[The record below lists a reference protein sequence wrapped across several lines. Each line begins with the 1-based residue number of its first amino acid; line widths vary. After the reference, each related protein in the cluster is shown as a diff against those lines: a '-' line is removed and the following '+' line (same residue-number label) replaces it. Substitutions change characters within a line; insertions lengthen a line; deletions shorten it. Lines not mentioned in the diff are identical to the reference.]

1 MGFFQDLKE
10 DLSLAMNELLPNDD
24 MEEIAVS
31 KEKKTNFK
39 EIDADKVDKA
49 LHDTAKDTDSDAETF
64 ARELIDA
71 ALQPQEPKVTETLTV
86 EQLVA
91 AVEQSV
97 SKEVSD
103 MIEDEMPAKD
113 GVMQNSEEMLDVVME
128 EPEMSE
134 EQPEEVITEASVD
147 DAILDEAEVLEDVIA
162 KENEVSTDDVADA
175 ADVVEVFVED
185 SEEPEEETITKA
197 LKETAEEEIVEET
210 EGSEESK
217 KEETMEESREPG
229 AMIMEEVKE
238 PEEEVTMEEPETI
251 EKTEEIQEE
260 VKTVPA
266 EEPEVKEM
274 FIRNDNSFEK
284 EVYEEIMKE
293 DTGKEKAMKNELEKA
308 VDEVVGER
316 VESVM
321 SQDVLDE
328 TAIVT
333 KGMKVN
339 GDISSQGSLDV
350 LGSIKGN
357 IEVLGKLNVAGEIEG
372 NSNAAEVFADAAHI
386 TGEIHATG
394 TVKVGINSVII
405 GNIFATSAVI
415 AGAVKGD
422 IDVHGPVVLDSSAIV
437 MGNIKSKSV
446 QMNNGAVIEGLCSQC
461 YADVSPASFFKDIK

>member
-24 MEEIAVS
+24 MDEEIADPE
-31 KEKKTNFK
+31 EKKTNLK
-39 EIDADKVDKA
+39 KKASDKGDKA
-49 LHDTAKDTDSDAETF
+49 ILDTVEENDSDADAF

-71 ALQPQEPKVTETLTV
+71 ALQPQESKETETLTV

-103 MIEDEMPAKD
+103 MIEDEIPTND
-113 GVMQNSEEMLDVVME
+113 DIMQELA
-128 EPEMSE
+128 EPT
-134 EQPEEVITEASVD
+134 EV
-147 DAILDEAEVLEDVIA
+147 
-162 KENEVSTDDVADA
+162 
-175 ADVVEVFVED
+175 VVEE
-185 SEEPEEETITKA
+185 A
-197 LKETAEEEIVEET
+197 A
-210 EGSEESK
+210 
-217 KEETMEESREPG
+217 
-229 AMIMEEVKE
+229 E
-238 PEEEVTMEEPETI
+238 PEEEVVVEEIEEPVMPEEEFVAEEAAEPEAEVVSEETEEPVMPEEEFVAEEITEPEEEVVEEENAVQETAVPMEEPEAT
-251 EKTEEIQEE
+251 EKPEDIQEAVE
-260 VKTVPA
+260 TVPE

-274 FIRNDNSFEK
+274 LIRNDNSFEK

-293 DTGKEKAMKNELEKA
+293 DTGKDKAMKNELEKA
-308 VDEVVGER
+308 VDEVVSER

-357 IEVLGKLNVAGEIEG
+357 IEVLGKLNVSGEIEG

-446 QMNNGAVIEGLCSQC
+446 QMNNGAVIEGMCSQC
-461 YADVSPASFFKDIK
+461 YADVSPASFFKDMK

>member
-10 DLSLAMNELLPNDD
+10 DLSLAMNELLPNED
-24 MEEIAVS
+24 MDEEII
-31 KEKKTNFK
+31 KP
-39 EIDADKVDKA
+39 D
-49 LHDTAKDTDSDAETF
+49 AKDTDLKAEVFADKGEKALVQENDTDADAF

-71 ALQPQEPKVTETLTV
+71 ALQPQESKETETLTV

-97 SKEVSD
+97 SKDVSD
-103 MIEDEMPAKD
+103 MIEDEVSA
-113 GVMQNSEEMLDVVME
+113 VVLEDMEAE
-128 EPEMSE
+128 EPEEVAVE
-134 EQPEEVITEASVD
+134 ETQAVKEPEAIEEPQEEVAEGPEA
-147 DAILDEAEVLEDVIA
+147 I
-162 KENEVSTDDVADA
+162 
-175 ADVVEVFVED
+175 
-185 SEEPEEETITKA
+185 EEPEEEV
-197 LKETAEEEIVEET
+197 VEET
-210 EGSEESK
+210 Q
-217 KEETMEESREPG
+217 
-229 AMIMEEVKE
+229 AVKE
-238 PEEEVTMEEPETI
+238 PEKDVD
-251 EKTEEIQEE
+251 TEEDIENEKSQEK
-260 VKTVPA
+260 VAK
-266 EEPEVKEM
+266 EPEVKEM
-274 FIRNDNSFEK
+274 LIRNDNSFEK
-284 EVYEEIMKE
+284 EVYEEIMKD
-293 DTGKEKAMKNELEKA
+293 DTGKNSENRNELESA
-308 VDEVVGER
+308 VNEVVDER

-321 SQDVLDE
+321 SQEVLDE

-357 IEVLGKLNVAGEIEG
+357 IEVLGKLNVSGQIEG

>member
-10 DLSLAMNELLPNDD
+10 DLSLAMNELLPNED
-24 MEEIAVS
+24 MDEEII
-31 KEKKTNFK
+31 KP
-39 EIDADKVDKA
+39 D
-49 LHDTAKDTDSDAETF
+49 AKDTDLKAEVFADKGEKALVQENDTDADAF

-71 ALQPQEPKVTETLTV
+71 ALQPQESKETETLTV

-97 SKEVSD
+97 SKDVSD
-103 MIEDEMPAKD
+103 MIEDEVSA
-113 GVMQNSEEMLDVVME
+113 V
-128 EPEMSE
+128 
-134 EQPEEVITEASVD
+134 
-147 DAILDEAEVLEDVIA
+147 VLEDMEA
-162 KENEVSTDDVADA
+162 
-175 ADVVEVFVED
+175 
-185 SEEPEEETITKA
+185 EEPEEVA
-197 LKETAEEEIVEET
+197 VEET
-210 EGSEESK
+210 QAV
-217 KEETMEESREPG
+217 KEPE
-229 AMIMEEVKE
+229 AIKE
-238 PEEEVTMEEPETI
+238 PEEEVVEETQAVKEPE
-251 EKTEEIQEE
+251 KDVDTEEDIENEKSQEK
-260 VKTVPA
+260 VAK
-266 EEPEVKEM
+266 EPEVKEM
-274 FIRNDNSFEK
+274 LIRNDNSFEK
-284 EVYEEIMKE
+284 EVYEEIMKD
-293 DTGKEKAMKNELEKA
+293 DTGKNSENRNELESA
-308 VDEVVGER
+308 VNEVVDER

-321 SQDVLDE
+321 SQEVLDE

-357 IEVLGKLNVAGEIEG
+357 IEVLGKLNVSGQIEG

>member
-24 MEEIAVS
+24 MDEEIADPE
-31 KEKKTNFK
+31 EKKTNLK
-39 EIDADKVDKA
+39 KKASDKGDKA
-49 LHDTAKDTDSDAETF
+49 ILDTVEENDSDADAF

-71 ALQPQEPKVTETLTV
+71 ALQPQEPKETETLTV
-86 EQLVA
+86 EQLVD

-103 MIEDEMPAKD
+103 MIEDEIPTND
-113 GVMQNSEEMLDVVME
+113 DIMQELAEPTEVVVEEAA
-128 EPEMSE
+128 EP
-134 EQPEEVITEASVD
+134 
-147 DAILDEAEVLEDVIA
+147 EAEVV
-162 KENEVSTDDVADA
+162 
-175 ADVVEVFVED
+175 
-185 SEEPEEETITKA
+185 SEEIEEPVMPEEEFV
-197 LKETAEEEIVEET
+197 AEEITEPEKEVVVEEAAEPEAEVVSEET
-210 EGSEESK
+210 E
-217 KEETMEESREPG
+217 EPV
-229 AMIMEEVKE
+229 M
-238 PEEEVTMEEPETI
+238 PEEEFVAEEITEPKEEVVEEENAVQETAVTMEEPEAT
-251 EKTEEIQEE
+251 EKPEDIQEAVE
-260 VKTVPA
+260 TVPK

-274 FIRNDNSFEK
+274 LIRNDNSFEK

-293 DTGKEKAMKNELEKA
+293 DTGKDKAMKNELEKA
-308 VDEVVGER
+308 VDEVVSER

-357 IEVLGKLNVAGEIEG
+357 IEVLGKLNVSGEIEG

-446 QMNNGAVIEGLCSQC
+446 QMNNGAVIEGMCSQC
-461 YADVSPASFFKDIK
+461 YADVSPASFFKDMK

>member
-10 DLSLAMNELLPNDD
+10 DLSLERNELLPNDD
-24 MEEIAVS
+24 MDEEIADPE
-31 KEKKTNFK
+31 EKKTNLK
-39 EIDADKVDKA
+39 KKASDKGDKA
-49 LHDTAKDTDSDAETF
+49 ILDTVEENDSDADAF

-71 ALQPQEPKVTETLTV
+71 ALQPQEPKETETLTV

-103 MIEDEMPAKD
+103 MIEDEIPTND
-113 GVMQNSEEMLDVVME
+113 DIMQELA
-128 EPEMSE
+128 EPT
-134 EQPEEVITEASVD
+134 EV
-147 DAILDEAEVLEDVIA
+147 
-162 KENEVSTDDVADA
+162 
-175 ADVVEVFVED
+175 VVEE
-185 SEEPEEETITKA
+185 A
-197 LKETAEEEIVEET
+197 A
-210 EGSEESK
+210 
-217 KEETMEESREPG
+217 
-229 AMIMEEVKE
+229 E
-238 PEEEVTMEEPETI
+238 PEEEVVLEEIEEPVMPEEEFVAEEITEPEEEVVEEENAVQGTAVPMEEPEAT
-251 EKTEEIQEE
+251 EKPEDIQEAVE
-260 VKTVPA
+260 TVP
-266 EEPEVKEM
+266 EGEPEVKEM
-274 FIRNDNSFEK
+274 LIRNDNSFEK

-293 DTGKEKAMKNELEKA
+293 DTGKDKAMKNELEKA
-308 VDEVVGER
+308 VDEVVSER

-357 IEVLGKLNVAGEIEG
+357 IEVLGKLNVSGEIEG

-446 QMNNGAVIEGLCSQC
+446 QMNNGAVIEGMCSQC
-461 YADVSPASFFKDIK
+461 YADVSPASFFKDMK

>member
-24 MEEIAVS
+24 MDEEIADPE
-31 KEKKTNFK
+31 EKKTNLK
-39 EIDADKVDKA
+39 KKASDKGDKA
-49 LHDTAKDTDSDAETF
+49 ILDTVEENDSDADAF

-71 ALQPQEPKVTETLTV
+71 ALQPQEPKETETLTV

-103 MIEDEMPAKD
+103 MIEDEIPTND
-113 GVMQNSEEMLDVVME
+113 DIMQELA
-128 EPEMSE
+128 EPT
-134 EQPEEVITEASVD
+134 EV
-147 DAILDEAEVLEDVIA
+147 
-162 KENEVSTDDVADA
+162 
-175 ADVVEVFVED
+175 VVEE
-185 SEEPEEETITKA
+185 A
-197 LKETAEEEIVEET
+197 A
-210 EGSEESK
+210 
-217 KEETMEESREPG
+217 
-229 AMIMEEVKE
+229 E
-238 PEEEVTMEEPETI
+238 PEEEVVLEEIEEPVMPEEEFVAEEAAEPEAEVVSEETEEPVMPEEEFVAEEITEPEEEVVEEENAVQGTAVPMEEPEAT
-251 EKTEEIQEE
+251 EKPEDIQEAVE
-260 VKTVPA
+260 TVPE

-274 FIRNDNSFEK
+274 LIRNDNSFEK

-293 DTGKEKAMKNELEKA
+293 DTGKDKAMKNELEKA
-308 VDEVVGER
+308 VDEVVSER

-357 IEVLGKLNVAGEIEG
+357 IEVLGKLNVSGEIEG

-446 QMNNGAVIEGLCSQC
+446 QMNNGAVIEGMCSQC
-461 YADVSPASFFKDIK
+461 YADVSPASFFKDMK

>member
-24 MEEIAVS
+24 MDEEIADPE
-31 KEKKTNFK
+31 EKKTNLK
-39 EIDADKVDKA
+39 KKASDKGDKA
-49 LHDTAKDTDSDAETF
+49 ILDTVEENDSDADAF

-71 ALQPQEPKVTETLTV
+71 ALQPQESKETETLTV

-103 MIEDEMPAKD
+103 MIEDEIPTNDDIMKELA
-113 GVMQNSEEMLDVVME
+113 
-128 EPEMSE
+128 EPT
-134 EQPEEVITEASVD
+134 EV
-147 DAILDEAEVLEDVIA
+147 
-162 KENEVSTDDVADA
+162 
-175 ADVVEVFVED
+175 VVEE
-185 SEEPEEETITKA
+185 A
-197 LKETAEEEIVEET
+197 A
-210 EGSEESK
+210 
-217 KEETMEESREPG
+217 
-229 AMIMEEVKE
+229 E
-238 PEEEVTMEEPETI
+238 PEEEVVSEETEEPVMPEEEFVAEEITEPEEEVVEEENAVQGTAVPMEEPEAT
-251 EKTEEIQEE
+251 EKPEDIQEAVE
-260 VKTVPA
+260 TVPE

-274 FIRNDNSFEK
+274 LIRNDNSFEK

-293 DTGKEKAMKNELEKA
+293 DTGKDKAMKNELEKA
-308 VDEVVGER
+308 VDEVVSER

-357 IEVLGKLNVAGEIEG
+357 IEVLGKLNVSGEIEG

-446 QMNNGAVIEGLCSQC
+446 QMNNGAVIEGMCSQC
-461 YADVSPASFFKDIK
+461 YADVSPASFFKDMK

>member
-10 DLSLAMNELLPNDD
+10 DLSLAMNELLPNED
-24 MEEIAVS
+24 MDEEII
-31 KEKKTNFK
+31 KP
-39 EIDADKVDKA
+39 D
-49 LHDTAKDTDSDAETF
+49 AKDTDLKAEVFADKGEKALVQENDTDADAF

-71 ALQPQEPKVTETLTV
+71 ALQPQESKETETLTV

-97 SKEVSD
+97 SKDVSD
-103 MIEDEMPAKD
+103 MIEDEVSA
-113 GVMQNSEEMLDVVME
+113 VVLEDMEAE
-128 EPEMSE
+128 EPEEVAVE
-134 EQPEEVITEASVD
+134 ETQAVKEPEAIEEPQEEVAEGPEA
-147 DAILDEAEVLEDVIA
+147 I
-162 KENEVSTDDVADA
+162 
-175 ADVVEVFVED
+175 
-185 SEEPEEETITKA
+185 EEPEEEV
-197 LKETAEEEIVEET
+197 AEE
-210 EGSEESK
+210 SE
-217 KEETMEESREPG
+217 
-229 AMIMEEVKE
+229 AIKE
-238 PEEEVTMEEPETI
+238 PEEEVAEESEAIKEPEEEVVEETQAVKEP
-251 EKTEEIQEE
+251 EKDVDTEEDIENEKSQEK
-260 VKTVPA
+260 VAK
-266 EEPEVKEM
+266 EPEVKEM
-274 FIRNDNSFEK
+274 LIRNDNSFEK
-284 EVYEEIMKE
+284 EVYEEIMKD
-293 DTGKEKAMKNELEKA
+293 DTGKNSENRNELESA
-308 VDEVVGER
+308 VNEVVDER

-321 SQDVLDE
+321 SQEVLDE

-357 IEVLGKLNVAGEIEG
+357 IEVLGKLNVSGQIEG

>member
-10 DLSLAMNELLPNDD
+10 DLSLAMNELLPNED
-24 MEEIAVS
+24 MDEEII
-31 KEKKTNFK
+31 KP
-39 EIDADKVDKA
+39 D
-49 LHDTAKDTDSDAETF
+49 AKDTDLKAEVFADKGEKALVQENDTDADAF

-71 ALQPQEPKVTETLTV
+71 ALQPQESKETETLTV

-97 SKEVSD
+97 SKDVSD
-103 MIEDEMPAKD
+103 MIEDEVSA
-113 GVMQNSEEMLDVVME
+113 V
-128 EPEMSE
+128 
-134 EQPEEVITEASVD
+134 
-147 DAILDEAEVLEDVIA
+147 VLEDMEA
-162 KENEVSTDDVADA
+162 
-175 ADVVEVFVED
+175 
-185 SEEPEEETITKA
+185 EEPEEVA
-197 LKETAEEEIVEET
+197 VEET
-210 EGSEESK
+210 QAVKEPEAIEEPQEEVAEES
-217 KEETMEESREPG
+217 E
-229 AMIMEEVKE
+229 AIKE
-238 PEEEVTMEEPETI
+238 PEEEVVEETQAVKEPE
-251 EKTEEIQEE
+251 KDVDTEEDIENEKSQEK
-260 VKTVPA
+260 VAK
-266 EEPEVKEM
+266 EPEVKEM
-274 FIRNDNSFEK
+274 LIRNDNSFEK
-284 EVYEEIMKE
+284 EVYEEIMKD
-293 DTGKEKAMKNELEKA
+293 DTGKNSENRNELESA
-308 VDEVVGER
+308 VNEVVDER

-321 SQDVLDE
+321 SQEVLDE

-357 IEVLGKLNVAGEIEG
+357 IEVLGKLNVSGQIEG